1 MIIDLLYVDY
11 PFTKI
16 RVSWDIYTSQNNF
29 VDESDVLVYNCISSA
44 LNDSMDDIQYDL
56 KMFFNSN
63 YTHYPQKLRS
73 LYGQILYYFSKN
85 LQETFLQFFQNIQDE
100 IDTAN
105 TDYAKKNKIISTIIE
120 VVGFL
125 LNLIT
130 FISCIY
136 FLRKSNTSLYK
147 SIINLFI
154 DFTQEGNYSFK
165 NSYDNYLMSEKLT
178 RLKFLMTNFSVKA
191 IDKFNKKI
199 TYEAINKNDL
209 EENDNNLSINS
220 KQSKQSASLKKQSEK
235 RKKHKITKNTT
246 VNVNAIDN
254 KINTT
259 NNNSLTIT
267 KSQNKLI
274 NTLSV
279 NLISK
284 LNQNTTPDK
293 TNTNTSTKNGLT
305 ADSSSQNI
313 IKTNN
318 KKKEIEEENIL
329 TKEMIFEKLNIFEV
343 NTVKFFNYACI
354 ILPLILLVYMIVKLL
369 QTYSNFSNAQTLF
382 DDYSIVTFEYCMIM
396 NYFNNFNLL
405 LINQPMGRES
415 YMRGMQARVE
425 GQFKKSEEV
434 KKKSIKKYPKVSQL
448 FDSLNNADKPEEIRE
463 TLCGD
468 YDVCLIVFD
477 SEYNIVKK
485 GVDIGI
491 KSIAQQIYGMLDD
504 YFVIKNQLTNTTI
517 IKDYFI
523 TKEFLQIDMSL
534 NFLLYMVEE
543 KCAKVFLIEADDLI
557 KDFKTIIISLNIFI
571 IIFLSIISILLIF
584 LIINRITR
592 LLNLIEKSS
601 LRISISINQLKEKY
615 FGAKGKSGSIL

>member
-1 MIIDLLYVDY
+1 M
-11 PFTKI
+11 
-16 RVSWDIYTSQNNF
+16 
-29 VDESDVLVYNCISSA
+29 
-44 LNDSMDDIQYDL
+44 
-56 KMFFNSN
+56 
-63 YTHYPQKLRS
+63 
-73 LYGQILYYFSKN
+73 
-85 LQETFLQFFQNIQDE
+85 
-100 IDTAN
+100 
-105 TDYAKKNKIISTIIE
+105 
-120 VVGFL
+120 
-125 LNLIT
+125 
-130 FISCIY
+130 
-136 FLRKSNTSLYK
+136 
-147 SIINLFI
+147 
-154 DFTQEGNYSFK
+154 
-165 NSYDNYLMSEKLT
+165 
-178 RLKFLMTNFSVKA
+178 
-191 IDKFNKKI
+191 
-199 TYEAINKNDL
+199 
-209 EENDNNLSINS
+209 
-220 KQSKQSASLKKQSEK
+220 
-235 RKKHKITKNTT
+235 
-246 VNVNAIDN
+246 
-254 KINTT
+254 
-259 NNNSLTIT
+259 
-267 KSQNKLI
+267 
-274 NTLSV
+274 

-293 TNTNTSTKNGLT
+293 TITNTSTKNGLT

-543 KCAKVFLIEADDLI
+543 KCARVFLIEADDLI

-571 IIFLSIISILLIF
+571 IVFLSIISILLIF